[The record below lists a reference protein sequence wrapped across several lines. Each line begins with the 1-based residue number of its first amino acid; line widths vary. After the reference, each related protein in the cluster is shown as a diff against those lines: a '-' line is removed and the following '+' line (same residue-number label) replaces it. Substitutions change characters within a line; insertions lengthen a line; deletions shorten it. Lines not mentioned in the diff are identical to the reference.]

1 MVIRSIKI
9 VVLLFGAI
17 VTFYL
22 FDMLPS
28 FLGYFLYIIYTD
40 SIIFLRF
47 IWQWKLGTQ
56 RRSMNCVIDT
66 PLLVFWMSKV
76 YSIFQNH

>member
-17 VTFYL
+17 VAFYS

-28 FLGYFLYIIYTD
+28 FLGYFLYIIFID
-40 SIIFLRF
+40 SIIFFRF

-66 PLLVFWMSKV
+66 PLPVFWMSKV
-76 YSIFQNH
+76 YSIFHNH